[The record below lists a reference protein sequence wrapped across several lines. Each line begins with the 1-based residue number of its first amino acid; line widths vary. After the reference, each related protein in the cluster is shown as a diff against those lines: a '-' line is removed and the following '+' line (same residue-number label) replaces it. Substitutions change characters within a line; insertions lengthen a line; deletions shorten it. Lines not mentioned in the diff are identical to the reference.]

1 MRSTTQTAATSEQA
15 IQQALTELGI
25 RRDQASIKILDEG
38 KKGFLGLGAKPAV
51 VIVSVKEEEK
61 TSVLTS
67 LSSEPDQTS
76 TPVVE
81 NNLEHEET
89 VEETMMDPQQD
100 VILPEPEVDE
110 ESTPEVSEEEKEAR
124 AVSNAKAIEESI
136 VYMKQVTE
144 GMGIDDL
151 DVTYEVEGKY
161 VHFQLNSKKAAQLI
175 GKRGQTLNAFENL
188 VQLVANK
195 YSGNFMIVKM
205 DVENY
210 REKRKEA
217 LEQLA
222 ERMADK
228 ARRTGERV
236 EFEPMNAY
244 ERKIIHH
251 ALSTHVDIDTYSVG
265 KDPNRYL
272 VIEPMP
278 S

>member
-15 IQQALTELGI
+15 IQQALKELGI

-51 VIVSVKEEEK
+51 VIVNVKDG
-61 TSVLTS
+61 V
-67 LSSEPDQTS
+67 
-76 TPVVE
+76 
-81 NNLEHEET
+81 T
-89 VEETMMDPQQD
+89 VEETPSSP
-100 VILPEPEVDE
+100 VVVEETKEVV
-110 ESTPEVSEEEKEAR
+110 ESAAVDISEQPIEAVSEQTEPVVVETPVAKIT
-124 AVSNAKAIEESI
+124 NDKAIEESI
-136 VYMKQVTE
+136 RYMKEVAQ
-144 GMGIDDL
+144 GMGINDL
-151 DVTYEVEGKY
+151 DVTHEVEGKY
-161 VHFQLNSKKAAQLI
+161 VHFQLNNSKAAQLI
-175 GKRGQTLNAFENL
+175 GKRGQTLNALENL

-210 REKRKEA
+210 REKRKVA

-228 ARRTGERV
+228 ARRSGEKV

-244 ERKIIHH
+244 ERKIIHN

-265 KDPNRYL
+265 ADPHRHL
-272 VIEPMP
+272 VIEPIQ
-278 S
+278 

>member
-15 IQQALTELGI
+15 IQQALKELGI

-51 VIVSVKEEEK
+51 VIVNVKDG
-61 TSVLTS
+61 V
-67 LSSEPDQTS
+67 
-76 TPVVE
+76 
-81 NNLEHEET
+81 T
-89 VEETMMDPQQD
+89 VEETPSSP
-100 VILPEPEVDE
+100 VVVEETKEVV
-110 ESTPEVSEEEKEAR
+110 ESAAVDISEQPIEAVSEQTEPVVVETPVAKIT
-124 AVSNAKAIEESI
+124 NDKAIEESI
-136 VYMKQVTE
+136 RYMKEVSQ
-144 GMGIDDL
+144 GMGINDL
-151 DVTYEVEGKY
+151 DVTHEVEGKY
-161 VHFQLNSKKAAQLI
+161 VHFQLNSSKAAQLI
-175 GKRGQTLNAFENL
+175 GKRGQTLNALENL

-210 REKRKEA
+210 REKRKVA

-228 ARRTGERV
+228 ARRSGEKV

-244 ERKIIHH
+244 ERKIIHN

-265 KDPNRYL
+265 ADPHRHL
-272 VIEPMP
+272 VIEPIQ
-278 S
+278 

>member
-15 IQQALTELGI
+15 IQQALKELGI

-51 VIVSVKEEEK
+51 VIVNVKDG
-61 TSVLTS
+61 V
-67 LSSEPDQTS
+67 
-76 TPVVE
+76 
-81 NNLEHEET
+81 T
-89 VEETMMDPQQD
+89 VEETPSSP
-100 VILPEPEVDE
+100 VVVEETKEVV
-110 ESTPEVSEEEKEAR
+110 ESAAVDISEQPIEAVSEQTEPVVVETPVAKIT
-124 AVSNAKAIEESI
+124 NDKAIEESI
-136 VYMKQVTE
+136 RYMKEVAQ
-144 GMGIDDL
+144 GMGINDL
-151 DVTYEVEGKY
+151 DVTHEVEGKY
-161 VHFQLNSKKAAQLI
+161 VHFQLNSSKAAQLI
-175 GKRGQTLNAFENL
+175 GKRGQTLNALENL

-210 REKRKEA
+210 REKRKVA

-228 ARRTGERV
+228 ARRSGEKV

-244 ERKIIHH
+244 ERKIIHN

-265 KDPNRYL
+265 ADPHRHL
-272 VIEPMP
+272 VIEPIQ
-278 S
+278 

>member
-61 TSVLTS
+61 TSVLTP
-67 LSSEPDQTS
+67 LSSEPESAS

-81 NNLEHEET
+81 TLSQEEPAEEPVVDHQEELT
-89 VEETMMDPQQD
+89 QPDVVEDT
-100 VILPEPEVDE
+100 IPEV
-110 ESTPEVSEEEKEAR
+110 EAEDDR
-124 AVSNAKAIEESI
+124 SASNAQAIEESI
-136 VYMKQVTE
+136 AYMKQVTE

-272 VIEPMP
+272 VIEPMQ
-278 S
+278 

>member
-25 RRDQASIKILDEG
+25 SREQASVKILDEG

-51 VIVSVKEEEK
+51 VIVSVKEGVESTSTALSSLDSLVAEEPKEVVPAQEEPAVVEEK
-61 TSVLTS
+61 DEVTVFEETSVAS
-67 LSSEPDQTS
+67 DQTS
-76 TPVVE
+76 K
-81 NNLEHEET
+81 EER
-89 VEETMMDPQQD
+89 Q
-100 VILPEPEVDE
+100 
-110 ESTPEVSEEEKEAR
+110 A
-124 AVSNAKAIEESI
+124 SNEQAIEESI
-136 VYMKQVTE
+136 LYMKQVTKD
-144 GMGIDDL
+144 MGIDDL

-175 GKRGQTLNAFENL
+175 GKRGQTMNALEQL

-195 YSGNFMIVKM
+195 YSGNFMIVKI

-228 ARRTGERV
+228 ARRSGEKV

-244 ERKIIHH
+244 ERKIIHN
-251 ALSTHVDIDTYSVG
+251 ALSTHIDIDTYSVG
-265 KDPNRYL
+265 ADPNRYL
-272 VIEPMP
+272 VIEPIQ

>member
-51 VIVSVKEEEK
+51 VIVSAKEEEK
-61 TSVLTS
+61 TSILSS
-67 LSSEPDQTS
+67 LSSQS
-76 TPVVE
+76 TPASTSAVE
-81 NNLEHEET
+81 HKEET
-89 VEETMMDPQQD
+89 VVETVMDSQQEVVILEEEETSPS
-100 VILPEPEVDE
+100 EP
-110 ESTPEVSEEEKEAR
+110 SQEEKEAR
-124 AVSNAKAIEESI
+124 VASNTKAIEESI
-136 VYMKQVTE
+136 AYMKQVTE

-151 DVTYEVEGKY
+151 DVVYEVEGKY

-272 VIEPMP
+272 VIEPM
-278 S
+278 SS

>member
-51 VIVSVKEEEK
+51 VIVSAKEEEK

-67 LSSEPDQTS
+67 LSSEPEQTS
-76 TPVVE
+76 APVVE
-81 NNLEHEET
+81 HKEEPVDDT
-89 VEETMMDPQQD
+89 QMDPQ
-100 VILPEPEVDE
+100 EEVVLAELE
-110 ESTPEVSEEEKEAR
+110 ESLIPETSAEEKEAR
-124 AVSNAKAIEESI
+124 EASNAKAIEESI
-136 VYMKQVTE
+136 TYMKQVTE

-151 DVTYEVEGKY
+151 DVVYEVEGKY
-161 VHFQLNSKKAAQLI
+161 VHFQLNSIKAAQLI

>member
-1 MRSTTQTAATSEQA
+1 MKSTTQTAATSERA

-51 VIVSVKEEEK
+51 VIVSVKEGVE
-61 TSVLTS
+61 L
-67 LSSEPDQTS
+67 QTS
-76 TPVVE
+76 SPSLETPVLPVE
-81 NNLEHEET
+81 QET
-89 VEETMMDPQQD
+89 PVEVPQQQLTQEELITQQVEVED
-100 VILPEPEVDE
+100 TSSVELNEVD
-110 ESTPEVSEEEKEAR
+110 R
-124 AVSNAKAIEESI
+124 AASNEQAIQESI
-136 VYMKQVTE
+136 QYMKQVSA

-151 DVTYEVEGKY
+151 DVAYEVEGKY
-161 VHFQLNSKKAAQLI
+161 VHFQLNSAKAAQLI
-175 GKRGQTLNAFENL
+175 GKRGQTLNSLEHL

-210 REKRKEA
+210 REKRKQA

-228 ARRTGERV
+228 ARRTGQKV

-251 ALSTHVDIDTYSVG
+251 ALSTHIDIDTYSVG
-265 KDPNRYL
+265 SDPNRYL
-272 VIEPMP
+272 VIEP
-278 S
+278 SK